1 MTAFRWYLGG
11 MTCWFAGYGL
21 QTILVSWLVA
31 VVLQQSAD
39 RVGIAQMTLMAPSIV
54 FMLLG
59 GAIADRADCR
69 TLLVRYQLVAI
80 APPLVLAAIIAT
92 HALSYSLLLVYGLV
106 VGTLAAFVIPARDTL
121 LTRVVAAGLPR
132 AIAVATASQYV
143 AQIAGIAVGGT
154 ANAVGAVT
162 LLGLQAAIML
172 GGALTVAQLPPAP
185 ATARRAQPE
194 SRRAAMRDGL
204 REAMASE
211 RIRPLIIAMAAVG
224 VLYVGAFIVIM
235 PVLVRDAYA
244 GGSAELSIVNA
255 CFWGGTILATA
266 AQVRIGSVRRAG
278 RAVMVSLALGAGILA
293 AMALSGPFIL
303 LAVLCL
309 LWGVGA
315 GVVITQGRTIVQLA
329 APESHRARILALF
342 QLGIM
347 GGAPVGAVVIGYVAS
362 VVGARA
368 STIYPAAAMLV
379 VLVFLLLRSTMW
391 EDEQPEPA
399 SGGRRI
405 PGRDEDLRVPLR

>member
-21 QTILVSWLVA
+21 QTILFSWLVA
-31 VVLQQSAD
+31 VVLRESAD
-39 RVGIAQMTLMAPSIV
+39 RVGIAQMTLMAPSIL

-80 APPLVLAAIIAT
+80 VPPIVLATVIALD
-92 HALSYSLLLVYGLV
+92 ALSYPVLLMYGLV

-121 LTRVVAAGLPR
+121 LTRVVAGGLPR

-143 AQIAGIAVGGT
+143 AQIGGIAVGGT

-162 LLGLQAAIML
+162 LLALQAAIML
-172 GGALTVAQLPPAP
+172 VGACTVAKLPPAP
-185 ATARRAQPE
+185 ATGSARIE

-211 RIRPLIIAMAAVG
+211 RIRPLIIVMAAVG

-266 AQVRIGSVRRAG
+266 AQVRIGAMRRAG
-278 RAVMVSLALGAGILA
+278 RAVIVSIALGAVILA
-293 AMALSGPFIL
+293 AMALPGPFIA

-347 GGAPVGAVVIGYVAS
+347 GGAPVGAVVIGYIAS
-362 VVGARA
+362 VVGARS
-368 STIYPAAAMLV
+368 STIYPAFAMV
-379 VLVFLLLRSTMW
+379 AVLVFLLARSTIW
-391 EDEQPEPA
+391 RDEQSA
-399 SGGRRI
+399 VVSDGRRI
-405 PGRDEDLRVPLR
+405 PGGNEDLRVPLR

>member
-21 QTILVSWLVA
+21 QTILFSWLVA
-31 VVLQQSAD
+31 VILRESAD
-39 RVGIAQMTLMAPSIV
+39 RVGIAQMTLMAPSIL

-59 GAIADRADCR
+59 GAIADRRDCR
-69 TLLVRYQLVAI
+69 TLLVRYQLFAI
-80 APPLVLAAIIAT
+80 VPPIVLATVIALD
-92 HALSYSLLLVYGLV
+92 ALSYPLLLMYGLV

-121 LTRVVAAGLPR
+121 LTRVVADGLPR

-143 AQIAGIAVGGT
+143 AQIGGIAIGGT

-172 GGALTVAQLPPAP
+172 VGACTVAKLPPAP
-185 ATARRAQPE
+185 SMATTRTE

-204 REAMASE
+204 REAMSSE
-211 RIRPLIIAMAAVG
+211 RIRPLIIVMSAVG

-266 AQVRIGSVRRAG
+266 AQVRIGGVRRAG
-278 RAVMVSLALGAGILA
+278 RAVITSTGLGAVILA
-293 AMALSGPFIL
+293 AMALPGPFVV

-347 GGAPVGAVVIGYVAS
+347 GGAPVGAVVIGYIAS
-362 VVGARA
+362 VVGARTSA
-368 STIYPAAAMLV
+368 IYPALAMLA

-391 EDEQPEPA
+391 RDEQPAPT
-399 SGGRRI
+399 SDRRRI
-405 PGRDEDLRVPLR
+405 PGGDEDLRVPLR